1 MNDLLK
7 EAIADAKAVRET
19 AMANAK
25 LALEEAFT
33 PKLQSMLSAKLQ
45 NEMDH
50 EEDEVEE
57 MGHEDVEEM
66 HHEGEHEEAELEVE
80 EGEAEGEEEEL
91 DLDIAAEEEAPADDL
106 EMEDEVEDELDL
118 ESIIKELELEEEE
131 VNETEEAEEEEIEA
145 VSEEEVTEETTD
157 EITEEE
163 GDEDEEVDLDEIIAA
178 LKEEDEEDEY
188 LSDDPAHLGSDLSQG
203 GAAAGTTVEAKHAE
217 LEEAYGVIKFLKD
230 KINEINLLN
239 AKLLFSNKLFKAYNL
254 NEGQKVKVIEN
265 FDRATTLREVKLVY
279 ATIAESFANNNK
291 RTVNEGT
298 ASKPVASTAPSKQ
311 VIAEGN
317 DLADRFK
324 KLAGLI
330 K

>member
-45 NEMDH
+45 NEM
-50 EEDEVEE
+50 EEDDVDTIEDEE
-57 MGHEDVEEM
+57 LGME
-66 HHEGEHEEAELEVE
+66 E
-80 EGEAEGEEEEL
+80 EGEIEDLEAIEGEDELEDLEVATEEAPIGDEIEGEEE
-91 DLDIAAEEEAPADDL
+91 IG
-106 EMEDEVEDELDL
+106 DEVEDELDL
-118 ESIIKELELEEEE
+118 ESIIKELELEEEDELE
-131 VNETEEAEEEEIEA
+131 VDAEEEEVAIEA
-145 VSEEEVTEETTD
+145 VDPTD
-157 EITEEE
+157 EEDDELTEEE
-163 GDEDEEVDLDEIIAA
+163 GEDEEEVDLDEIIAA
-178 LKEEDEEDEY
+178 LKEEDEDEDEN
-188 LSDDPAHLGSDLSQG
+188 DPGHLGSDLSKG
-203 GAAAGTTVEAKHAE
+203 MSDAGVTLEVKAAE
-217 LEEAYGVIKFLKD
+217 LKEAYGVIKFLKD

-254 NEGQKVKVIEN
+254 NESQKIKVIEN

-279 ATIAESFANNNK
+279 ATIAESYANGNK

-298 ASKPVASTAPSKQ
+298 ASKTVASTAPSKQ
-311 VIAEGN
+311 VITEGN
-317 DLADRFK
+317 ELANRFK

-330 K
+330 R